1 MAPKRS
7 LVSGCLCGLLALVA
21 ALVLGQ
27 GLGGAL
33 AVQASPIQAS
43 SHQASSTK
51 GTEEPDT
58 QLEVGNVQLG
68 TVRILGVPVLM
79 VASPAV
85 AGGGRTLNAEQR
97 ARVIEGNL
105 SGLYAPQQL
114 CSSGEALAESFLELG
129 FLHGRDR
136 ACSSETV
143 GMAGTKGKITIRVRG
158 TAPGPIEL
166 VAEVTGRQQPWPLLT
181 VTEADALWNGT
192 SRPQLAKRWQRVL
205 ERRLSFARSL
215 LEPQQLLSRMQRVA
229 GIEIVLFVLLVTC
242 LGLWRRCRRSLRQ
255 FARNPK
261 PMPAMSPRLEWV
273 RQHAIQ
279 ALSRGLLLLAAVL
292 VVLSIGVAEL
302 AVPGQLPAAFDLL
315 LKPGGLLLK
324 LVVLWLFTALAR
336 AVLAALLS
344 QWAENIDVPSARR
357 ARRNQRHLSLQRVLG
372 RLVDLASLVL
382 GITWILGDIPG
393 VQQLSAA
400 AVVAGG
406 ALLGALAIVFQGL
419 LRDFVAGLVVIF
431 DDRYAI
437 GDNVEIH
444 GLSGTVTDVGLLSTE
459 LRCVDLRVVVIQ
471 NSGFEEVV
479 NHTKLRSGIDV
490 RLPLSPGNTSLKP
503 ALEVIRQVIKS
514 FAEDP
519 EWSARLLET
528 PLLRGVDD
536 ITPQALVVS
545 VLLTTQ
551 AGEQWAAKRAL
562 MHRLVEGLA
571 AAGIPLAN
579 QERAVFTGVGPA

>member
-1 MAPKRS
+1 MAPKRT
-7 LVSGCLCGLLALVA
+7 LVSRLHCGLLALLA

-27 GLGGAL
+27 GLGLDGGQVA
-33 AVQASPIQAS
+33 QASPIQAS
-43 SHQASSTK
+43 SHQASGSPV
-51 GTEEPDT
+51 TEAPDT
-58 QLEVGNVQLG
+58 QLAVGNVQLG
-68 TVRILGVPVLM
+68 TVHILGIPVLT

-85 AGGGRTLNAEQR
+85 AAGGQALNAEER

-129 FLHGRDR
+129 FLHGRER
-136 ACSSETV
+136 ACNSEAM
-143 GMAGTKGKITIRVRG
+143 GMAGTKGKIVITVRG
-158 TAPGPIEL
+158 AAPGPIEL
-166 VAEVTGRQQPWPLLT
+166 VADVTGRQQPWPLLT

-192 SRPQLAKRWQRVL
+192 SQLQLAQRWQRLL
-205 ERRLSFARSL
+205 ERRLRYARYL
-215 LEPQQLLSRMQRVA
+215 MEPQQLLSRTHRVA
-229 GIEIVLFVLLVTC
+229 GFEAVLLLLLATC
-242 LGLWRRCRRSLRQ
+242 LGLWRRCRRSLQKFNRTQ
-255 FARNPK
+255 PSVKANNARF
-261 PMPAMSPRLEWV
+261 EWV
-273 RQHAIQ
+273 RQHTIQ
-279 ALSRGLLLLAAVL
+279 ALSRGLLVLAAVL
-292 VVLSIGVAEL
+292 VILIIGVAEI
-302 AVPGQLPAAFDLL
+302 AVPGQLPVALDLL

-324 LVVLWLFTALAR
+324 LLVLWLFAALAR
-336 AVLAALLS
+336 AVLSALLS
-344 QWAENIDVPSARR
+344 QWAENIDVPRDRR

-372 RLVDLASLVL
+372 RLVDLGSMVL

-400 AVVAGG
+400 ALVAGG

-459 LRCVDLRVVVIQ
+459 LRCVDQRVVVIQ
-471 NSGFEEVV
+471 NSGFEQVV

-490 RLPLSPGNTSLKP
+490 RLTLSPGIASLEP
-503 ALEVIRQVIKS
+503 ALEVIRQVNKS

-528 PLLRGVDD
+528 PFLRGVDD

-562 MHRLVEGLA
+562 MQRLVIGLEE
-571 AAGIPLAN
+571 AGIPLAN
-579 QERAVFTGVGPA
+579 IERPLLTGA

>member
-1 MAPKRS
+1 MAPKRT
-7 LVSGCLCGLLALVA
+7 LVSRLHCGLLALLA

-27 GLGGAL
+27 GLGLGGGQVA
-33 AVQASPIQAS
+33 QARPIQAS
-43 SHQASSTK
+43 SHQASGSPV
-51 GTEEPDT
+51 TEAPDT
-58 QLEVGNVQLG
+58 QVAVGNVQLG
-68 TVRILGVPVLM
+68 TVHILGIPVLT

-85 AGGGRTLNAEQR
+85 AAGGQALNAEER

-129 FLHGRDR
+129 FLHGRER
-136 ACSSETV
+136 ACNSEAM
-143 GMAGTKGKITIRVRG
+143 GMAGTKGKIVITVRG
-158 TAPGPIEL
+158 AAPGPIEL
-166 VAEVTGRQQPWPLLT
+166 VADVTGRQQPWPLLT

-192 SRPQLAKRWQRVL
+192 SQLQLAQRWQRLL
-205 ERRLSFARSL
+205 ERRLRYARYL
-215 LEPQQLLSRMQRVA
+215 MEPQQLLSRTQRVA
-229 GIEIVLFVLLVTC
+229 GFEAVLLLLLATC
-242 LGLWRRCRRSLRQ
+242 LGLWRRCRRSLQQ
-255 FARNPK
+255 FNRTQPSVKAKNARF
-261 PMPAMSPRLEWV
+261 EWV
-273 RQHAIQ
+273 RQHTIQ
-279 ALSRGLLLLAAVL
+279 ALSRGLLVLAAVL
-292 VVLSIGVAEL
+292 VILIIGVAEI
-302 AVPGQLPAAFDLL
+302 AVPGQLPVALDLL

-324 LVVLWLFTALAR
+324 LLVLWLFAALAR
-336 AVLAALLS
+336 AVLSALLS
-344 QWAENIDVPSARR
+344 QWAENIDVPRDRR

-372 RLVDLASLVL
+372 RLVDLGSMVL

-400 AVVAGG
+400 ALVAGG

-444 GLSGTVTDVGLLSTE
+444 ALSGTVTDVGLLSTE
-459 LRCVDLRVVVIQ
+459 LRCADQRVVVIQ
-471 NSGFEEVV
+471 NSGFEQVV

-490 RLPLSPGNTSLKP
+490 RLPLSPGIASLEP
-503 ALEVIRQVIKS
+503 ALEVIRQVNKS

-528 PLLRGVDD
+528 PFLRGVDD

-562 MHRLVEGLA
+562 MQRLVIGLEE
-571 AAGIPLAN
+571 AGIPLAN
-579 QERAVFTGVGPA
+579 IERPLLTGA